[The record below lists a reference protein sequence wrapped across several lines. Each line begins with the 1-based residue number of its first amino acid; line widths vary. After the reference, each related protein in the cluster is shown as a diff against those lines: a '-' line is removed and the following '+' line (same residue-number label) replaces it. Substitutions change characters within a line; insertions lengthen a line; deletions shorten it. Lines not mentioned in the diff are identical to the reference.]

1 MNSRIKEQILSN
13 EGVSKSAIRKIKP
26 LMKDKFKDQR
36 LFEGIRDQKV
46 SAKWLKTP
54 QPVEVK
60 IRTIRSL
67 KDKAPKGS
75 YLLRAS
81 VLDRLID
88 NKMYY
93 KFIEYGNLEKEK
105 EQILKEEL
113 EEEKRIDE
121 ELAREREEHLRNNPF
136 LGGQL
141 SSGDLHHNSQIIQN
155 NNHTLNQDEEEKGLF
170 ESDEED

>member
-1 MNSRIKEQILSN
+1 
-13 EGVSKSAIRKIKP
+13 
-26 LMKDKFKDQR
+26 MKDKLKDQR

-81 VLDRLID
+81 VLDRLVD

-93 KFIEYGNLEKEK
+93 KFIEYGNIEKEK
-105 EQILKEEL
+105 EQIRKEEE

-121 ELAREREEHLRNNPF
+121 EIAREREDQLRNNPF

-141 SSGDLHHNSQIIQN
+141 SSRDLNHNSQVIQN
-155 NNHTLNQDEEEKGLF
+155 NTEALNLDKEDKRLF

>member
-1 MNSRIKEQILSN
+1 
-13 EGVSKSAIRKIKP
+13 
-26 LMKDKFKDQR
+26 MKDKLKDQR

-81 VLDRLID
+81 VLDRLVD

-93 KFIEYGNLEKEK
+93 KFIEFGNQEKEK
-105 EQILKEEL
+105 EQIRKEEA

-136 LGGQL
+136 LGGHM
-141 SSGDLHHNSQIIQN
+141 STGDLRQNDSQFIQNPNSNN
-155 NNHTLNQDEEEKGLF
+155 NNHITFNDEEEEKGLF
-170 ESDEED
+170 ESDEEE

>member
-1 MNSRIKEQILSN
+1 
-13 EGVSKSAIRKIKP
+13 
-26 LMKDKFKDQR
+26 MKDKLKDQR

-81 VLDRLID
+81 VLDRLVD

-93 KFIEYGNLEKEK
+93 KFIEYGNIEKEK
-105 EQILKEEL
+105 EQIRKEEQ

-121 ELAREREEHLRNNPF
+121 EIAREREDLLRNNPF

-141 SSGDLHHNSQIIQN
+141 SSRDLNHNSQVIQN
-155 NNHTLNQDEEEKGLF
+155 NTEALNLDEEEKRLF

>member
-1 MNSRIKEQILSN
+1 
-13 EGVSKSAIRKIKP
+13 
-26 LMKDKFKDQR
+26 MKDKLKDQR

-81 VLDRLID
+81 VLDRLVD

-93 KFIEYGNLEKEK
+93 KFIEYGNIEKEK
-105 EQILKEEL
+105 EQIRKEEE

-121 ELAREREEHLRNNPF
+121 EIAREREDQLRNNPF

-141 SSGDLHHNSQIIQN
+141 SSRDLNHNSQVIQN
-155 NNHTLNQDEEEKGLF
+155 NTEALNLDEEDKRLF

>member
-1 MNSRIKEQILSN
+1 M
-13 EGVSKSAIRKIKP
+13 AIRKIKP
-26 LMKDKFKDQR
+26 FMKDKLKDQR

-81 VLDRLID
+81 VLDRLVD

-93 KFIEYGNLEKEK
+93 KFIEYGNIEKEK
-105 EQILKEEL
+105 EQIRKEEQ

-121 ELAREREEHLRNNPF
+121 EIAREREDQLRNNPF

-141 SSGDLHHNSQIIQN
+141 SSRDLNHNSQVIQN
-155 NNHTLNQDEEEKGLF
+155 NTEALNLDEEEKRLF

>member
-1 MNSRIKEQILSN
+1 
-13 EGVSKSAIRKIKP
+13 
-26 LMKDKFKDQR
+26 MKDKLKDQR

-81 VLDRLID
+81 VLDRLVD

-93 KFIEYGNLEKEK
+93 KFIEYGNIEKEK
-105 EQILKEEL
+105 EQIRKEEQ

-121 ELAREREEHLRNNPF
+121 EIAREREDLLRNNPF

-141 SSGDLHHNSQIIQN
+141 SSRDLNNNSQVIQN
-155 NNHTLNQDEEEKGLF
+155 NTEALNLDEEDTRLF